1 MKYEELMLRAITNA
15 NAFKYLTKPN
25 PVVGAILS
33 KNGEIISEGYHEEY
47 GKNHAEINAISNAQ
61 KLIGKKF
68 KDFSE
73 LTLICSLEPCSHIE
87 KTGSCA
93 EAIGKSG
100 IKKVV
105 IGSKDPNPKVCGK
118 GIKILEKNKI
128 NVITGIHEKLVE
140 KQNKFFFF
148 KHKNKKPFITLK
160 IASSMDGKS
169 HFDNGK
175 KTIITTKDSRK
186 DVHLIRASH
195 DAILTGGN
203 TLRIDNPKMNAR
215 VNFLTNQPRKI
226 LLTQKKINR
235 EFKFFDN
242 ADVKIFKIRNLNHIV
257 NSIGEDDICSVLVE
271 AGPMLANAFLRHGLV
286 DEIIVY
292 KSKKNLGEK
301 GVNWFNKENAIENY
315 GFKLESSYKID
326 TDIKKIFIKNEQK

>member
-1 MKYEELMLRAITNA
+1 M
-15 NAFKYLTKPN
+15 
-25 PVVGAILS
+25 
-33 KNGEIISEGYHEEY
+33 
-47 GKNHAEINAISNAQ
+47 
-61 KLIGKKF
+61 
-68 KDFSE
+68 
-73 LTLICSLEPCSHIE
+73 
-87 KTGSCA
+87 
-93 EAIGKSG
+93 
-100 IKKVV
+100 
-105 IGSKDPNPKVCGK
+105 CGK

-160 IASSMDGKS
+160 IASSIDGKS
-169 HFDNGK
+169 HIDNGK

-235 EFKFFDN
+235 KFKFFDN
-242 ADVKIFKIRNLNHIV
+242 ADVKIFKTRNLNHIV
-257 NSIGEDDICSVLVE
+257 SSIGKDGVCSVLVE
-271 AGPMLANAFLRHGLV
+271 AGPMLANSFLRHGIV
-286 DEIIVY
+286 DELIVY
-292 KSKKNLGEK
+292 KSKKTLGEK
-301 GVNWFNKENAIENY
+301 GVDWFNKKNAIENY

>member
-1 MKYEELMLRAITNA
+1 MSLQEL
-15 NAFKYLTKPN
+15 
-25 PVVGAILS
+25 
-33 KNGEIISEGYHEEY
+33 
-47 GKNHAEINAISNAQ
+47 
-61 KLIGKKF
+61 
-68 KDFSE
+68 
-73 LTLICSLEPCSHIE
+73 
-87 KTGSCA
+87 
-93 EAIGKSG
+93 
-100 IKKVV
+100 
-105 IGSKDPNPKVCGK
+105 
-118 GIKILEKNKI
+118 
-128 NVITGIHEKLVE
+128 E
-140 KQNKFFFF
+140 KQNKFFFY

-169 HFDNGK
+169 HIDNGK

-186 DVHLIRASH
+186 DVHLIRAAH

-242 ADVKIFKIRNLNHIV
+242 ADVKIFKTRNLNHIV
-257 NSIGEDDICSVLVE
+257 SSIGEDDICSVLAE
-271 AGPMLANAFLRHGLV
+271 QISNSFLRYGIV
-286 DEIIVY
+286 DEVIVY
-292 KSKKNLGEK
+292 KSKKILGEK
-301 GVNWFNKENAIENY
+301 GVDWFNKENAIENY